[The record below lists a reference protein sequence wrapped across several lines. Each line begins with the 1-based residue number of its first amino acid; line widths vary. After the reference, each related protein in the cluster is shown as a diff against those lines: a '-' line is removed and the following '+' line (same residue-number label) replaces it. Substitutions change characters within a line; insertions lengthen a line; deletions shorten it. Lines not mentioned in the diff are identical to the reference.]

1 MPTLETPSERMEFFC
16 MRGQERRV
24 QAHGP
29 DNAEHDTRDGV
40 VVLRFCFSEPGKRTH
55 FPEK

>member
-1 MPTLETPSERMEFFC
+1 